1 MKLGVKSGLG
11 LVVAATLFAAPVMGQ
26 EDSSEEDDDAALQ
39 DVTQT
44 AAEQAL
50 DRATERPSAEVR
62 GTSAASGVAEESVQ
76 GVELR
81 AAGAGDDALHAIP
94 VTATS
99 HGDDVVRGAGAVA
112 HADDVARGVGAVSL
126 ADDAARVAGGSLAK
140 IGGVLAALG
149 AILVKLLSGGKKD
162 E

>member
-1 MKLGVKSGLG
+1 MKLGVRSGWG

-26 EDSSEEDDDAALQ
+26 EDSEEEADSNLQDAA
-39 DVTQT
+39 DVAQT

-50 DRATERPSAEVR
+50 DRAMS
-62 GTSAASGVAEESVQ
+62 Q
-76 GVELR
+76 
-81 AAGAGDDALHAIP
+81 GDDALHAIP

-99 HGDDVVRGAGAVA
+99 HGDDVARGAGAAV
-112 HADDVARGVGAVSL
+112 HADDLARGVGLGAVSH
-126 ADDAARVAGGSLAK
+126 ADDAARFAGGSLAK

-149 AILVKLLSGGKKD
+149 AILVKLFVGKKD